1 MVKVAPVD
9 IGTVSNLLHV
19 ANHIDGDAKPF
30 LQRAS
35 CTTPVLHVFD
45 LCTSLR
51 LGGRLVARPRLFE
64 PLNSGL
70 RRKLTLIAAPAGY
83 GKTIQA
89 VAWLRAR
96 RHLAAIR
103 ADDRRFMVGKAHTFL
118 NDAAGAKVSHET
130 ALALTERIERWIA
143 GLRLAALSMRGRSEP
158 AAVTRSFK
166 GTQGLVTEFLGEEML
181 ERQPSTVQ
189 GFDLDSVY
197 LRLAA

>member
-143 GLRLAALSMRGRSEP
+143 GLRLAALSMRGRSFSVRKCWNASRQRFRALISIPSICVWPREKRM
-158 AAVTRSFK
+158 T
-166 GTQGLVTEFLGEEML
+166 LVKTLVEFA
-181 ERQPSTVQ
+181 S
-189 GFDLDSVY
+189 
-197 LRLAA
+197 